1 MQEEAGGL
9 RFYLLPKLPTVPE
22 GNGSLLPSRSKSAE
36 LPNLNR
42 CTILLRSFCNWY
54 TAHMTVRGTKD
65 RAVLARK
72 DTSNLE
78 GW

>member
-1 MQEEAGGL
+1 MGITA
-9 RFYLLPKLPTVPE
+9 LPVAQSAPCPQKLMSACCLVVSGVP
-22 GNGSLLPSRSKSAE
+22 NSTSSPQSVRDS
-36 LPNLNR
+36 
-42 CTILLRSFCNWY
+42 LRSFCNWY

-65 RAVLARK
+65 RAALARK